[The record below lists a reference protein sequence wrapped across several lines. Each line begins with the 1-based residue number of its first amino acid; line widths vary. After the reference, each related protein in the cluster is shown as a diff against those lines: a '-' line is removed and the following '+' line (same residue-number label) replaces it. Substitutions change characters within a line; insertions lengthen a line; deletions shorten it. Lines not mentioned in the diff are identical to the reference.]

1 MADDIDMILDRVV
14 EDAGQRS
21 RPRSL
26 IEQTAQRAGVCGPV
40 PSLDA

>member
-1 MADDIDMILDRVV
+1 MADDIDMIVDRVP

-21 RPRSL
+21 PQRSL
-26 IEQTAQRAGVCGPV
+26 IEQTAQRAGARAPV